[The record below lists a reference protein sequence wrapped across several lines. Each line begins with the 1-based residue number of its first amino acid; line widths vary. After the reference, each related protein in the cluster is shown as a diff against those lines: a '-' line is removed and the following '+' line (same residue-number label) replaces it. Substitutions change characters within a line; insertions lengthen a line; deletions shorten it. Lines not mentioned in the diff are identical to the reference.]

1 MSGMGVRR
9 VETELRFGS
18 GAGSQA
24 ERAAWC
30 ALLPLGI
37 GVVLG
42 PTGLGWLH
50 PFVLPR
56 GWEVG
61 DRGWPRA
68 AIAGMAELGLVQ
80 IVFLAGARGGQESWR
95 WGALLRLAASRFIF
109 GAGSL
114 LVVARALGIEG
125 AAACAIAGAL
135 STASFVLSPFS
146 SVWARREEP
155 RAADPAS
162 VLAVLGALLVLI
174 AVGWE
179 WTSSSGAHLAALGV
193 GLYIVKTGLVVGIAD
208 RILAWYAMRAER
220 WARLER
226 SAGADSSTGIELR
239 HQTFVG
245 FLVLFAIFYGWAAWR
260 IGPLATM
267 GVAYWGGRRF
277 GRSPFQSRGAA
288 RAFPWLVRLPVWAFF
303 LALGATLDARAL
315 GQRIGEF
322 LALLGGGVIGRS
334 LGALAIARGMRS
346 SDSTDVPCDSE
357 GRATAR
363 GRRVLE
369 MPLGGEVGWVLAGF
383 AFSRGVISPELLS
396 VVLGIIGSTTL
407 GALFFRRGEAW
418 LWAPRGCDGAMP
430 NSLRG
435 GRR

>member
-9 VETELRFGS
+9 VEEGLRFGS

-24 ERAAWC
+24 GRSAWC

-50 PFVLPR
+50 PFVLPG

-80 IVFLAGARGGQESWR
+80 IIFLAGARDGRESWR
-95 WGALLRLAASRFIF
+95 WRALLRLAASHFAF

-114 LVVARALGIEG
+114 LVVALALGVEG
-125 AAACAIAGAL
+125 AAACAIAGVL
-135 STASFVLSPFS
+135 STASFVLSPFG

-179 WTSSSGAHLAALGV
+179 WTSSSGAHLAAIGV

-208 RILAWYAMRAER
+208 RILAWYVMRVER
-220 WARLER
+220 WARVER
-226 SAGADSSTGIELR
+226 RVGAGSGIELR
-239 HQTFVG
+239 HQAFVG
-245 FLVLFAIFYGWAAWR
+245 FLILFAIFYGWAAWR
-260 IGPLATM
+260 VGPLAAM
-267 GVAYWGGRRF
+267 GVAYLGGRRF
-277 GRSPFQSRGAA
+277 GRSLFRNKSAMG
-288 RAFPWLVRLPVWAFF
+288 AFPWLARLPVGALF

-322 LALLGGGVIGRS
+322 LALLGGGAIGKA
-334 LGALAIARGMRS
+334 LGLLATARWMRS
-346 SDSTDVPCDSE
+346 SDLTDVPCDSE
-357 GRATAR
+357 GRARAR
-363 GRRVLE
+363 SRRALD
-369 MPLGGEVGWVLAGF
+369 MPWGGEIGWVLAGF
-383 AFSRGVISPELLS
+383 AFSRGVISPEVLS

-407 GALFFRRGEAW
+407 GALLFRGGEA
-418 LWAPRGCDGAMP
+418 RVGDGATP

-435 GRR
+435 GRRWGE